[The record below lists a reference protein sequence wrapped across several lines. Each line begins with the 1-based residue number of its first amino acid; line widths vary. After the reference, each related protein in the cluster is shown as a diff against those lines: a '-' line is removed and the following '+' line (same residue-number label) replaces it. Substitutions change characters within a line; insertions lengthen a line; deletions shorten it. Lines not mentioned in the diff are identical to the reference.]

1 MNEKIRIRLT
11 SYDHTVVNNEIEVL
25 ETFEA
30 SEVYT
35 LGNRAPIAVVQDPV
49 SFSETGEV
57 LSEFPVFYNP
67 SFESRV
73 F

>member
-1 MNEKIRIRLT
+1 MNEKIRIRLK
-11 SYDHTVVNNEIEVL
+11 SYDHTVVNNEVEVL

-35 LGNRAPIAVVQDPV
+35 LGNKVPIAVVTDLA
-49 SFSETGEV
+49 SETGEV
-57 LSEFPVFYNP
+57 LSEFPVFYDS
-67 SFESRV
+67 SFQQTW